1 MKKEKEYKKKKNK
14 QTNKL
19 QWHFLE
25 EEKQLLKHLNM
36 EYFHYLQINILN
48 NQNNQN
54 SQKNQNSQ
62 NNSSISLESNNS
74 DTANNTS

>member
-54 SQKNQNSQ
+54 SQ

-74 DTANNTS
+74 DTANSTS